1 VSSIEA
7 VLEDVV
13 RRVLREEL
21 DKRAAPT
28 GMLTVQQFADRNSLA
43 ASTVRNAIREGRL
56 VAERHGRA
64 VRIAAGSKIAP
75 RRASNSNVLGRADKI
90 LALVRGGSR

>member
-1 VSSIEA
+1 VIDYERFF
-7 VLEDVV
+7 ERV
-13 RRVLREEL
+13 RQILREEL

-28 GMLTVQQFADRNSLA
+28 GLISIREFAVRHSLA
-43 ASTVRNAIREGRL
+43 ESTIRNAIREGRL

-75 RRASNSNVLGRADKI
+75 RRASNSNVSGRADKI
-90 LALVRGGSR
+90 LSLVRGGAK